1 MKKIKGHAK
10 KSSGQWELQAM
21 VWPAILLMILFN
33 FLPMF
38 GLIIAF
44 QDYSPMAGF
53 VDSQFVGLA
62 NFQAFLKDK
71 DFYNVLLNTFGIS
84 FLKLLIGFP
93 LEIILAIML
102 NELRPGKFKKFS
114 QTVSYL
120 PHFLSWV
127 ILGGMMGAWL
137 GSSGLLNNVLMS
149 LNIIDTPISFLGN
162 ASNYW
167 WVATLS
173 DIWKEVGWGT
183 ILYLAAMSGIDPGL
197 YEAAKMDGAKKL
209 QQIWHITLPGIKDIV
224 ILMFVLRIGSLFG
237 SNLDQALVLQNP
249 SNLMRSEII
258 DSYVYHLGMAQGD
271 FSFATAVGIF
281 SSVVAV
287 TLLVLA
293 NLSTKKYND
302 SSIF

>member
-10 KSSGQWELQAM
+10 KRSGQWELQAM
-21 VWPAILLMILFN
+21 VWPAILLMLLFN

-53 VDSQFVGLA
+53 SDSLFVGLA
-62 NFQAFLKDK
+62 NFKAFLTDK

-84 FLKLLIGFP
+84 ALKLLIGFP
-93 LEIILAIML
+93 LEIILALML

-137 GSSGLLNNVLMS
+137 GSSGLLNNILMS
-149 LNIIDTPISFLGN
+149 LNIIDAPISFLGD

-167 WVATLS
+167 LVATLS

-183 ILYLAAMSGIDPGL
+183 ILYLAAISGINPGL

-209 QQIWHITLPGIKDIV
+209 EQIWHITLPGIKDIV

-281 SSVVAV
+281 SSIVAV
-287 TLLVLA
+287 TLLVIA
-293 NLSTKKYND
+293 NVCTKKYND